1 MNDTH
6 PTPMSFALSPEQ
18 TELQD
23 ALRRYLQHEVAPIVD
38 AHEAE
43 SRMVPADVIRAMQG
57 FGLLGG
63 MLPESGGGFGLP
75 MTTYGMLIAEVARV
89 WPSLRS
95 IVSTSNLAASVLA
108 DGGSQELKDK
118 YLPRILSGEAIAS
131 FALSEPNIGSDAG
144 NIETRATSTPN
155 GWRVRGR
162 KLYISLGPVCELGVV
177 FVQTPDQAEAPRV
190 SCLLF
195 ERSMSGLSVSA
206 IPKMGMHSCPLGE
219 LLFDDVE
226 IPHENLIGLQGSG
239 FSLAKKY
246 LNIGR
251 CVVAFSALGIAEAAC
266 QAAITYAGDRVQF
279 GKSIAS
285 FQLVQHM
292 VADMLTLVETSRLLC
307 YRAADALDRGS
318 PDSQLLC
325 SMAKR
330 HATDAVLRVAE
341 LSMQVHGGAGYT
353 TLFPVER
360 YYRDARHLSI
370 AEGTNQIQALLIA
383 QSVLGVSA
391 LK

>member
-1 MNDTH
+1 MNAMPDL
-6 PTPMSFALSPEQ
+6 PMNFQLSADQ
-18 TELQD
+18 VELQD
-23 ALRRYLQHEVAPIVD
+23 ALRRYLQSEVAPIVD
-38 AHEAE
+38 EHEAQ
-43 SRMVPADVIRAMQG
+43 SRMVPAQVVRAMHD

-63 MLPESGGGFGLP
+63 LLPEASGGFALP

-108 DGGSQELKDK
+108 DGGSPELKQK

-131 FALSEPNIGSDAG
+131 FALSEPNIGSDAA
-144 NIETRATSTPN
+144 NIETRAVPTGQ
-155 GWRVRGR
+155 GWKVSGR

-177 FVQTPDQAEAPRV
+177 FVRTGEAGRRQV

-195 ERSMSGLSVSA
+195 ESKMPGFSVSA

-226 IPHENLIGLQGSG
+226 IPREHLVGAEGAG
-239 FSLAKKY
+239 FALAKKY

-266 QAAITYAGDRVQF
+266 EAAVRYAGERVQF
-279 GKSIAS
+279 GRPIAG

-292 VADMLTLVETSRLLC
+292 IADMLTLVETSRLLC
-307 YRAADALDRGS
+307 YRAADALDRDA
-318 PDSQLLC
+318 PDSHMLC

-341 LSMQVHGGAGYT
+341 QALQVHGGAGYT
-353 TLFPVER
+353 ALFPVER

-370 AEGTNQIQALLIA
+370 AEGTNQIQSLLIA